1 VIIMAQ
7 SPISQEDLAQAEDM
21 DWTQENEFWNSYR
34 LSDGTLLKVKLVLK
48 GVKRLKKY
56 LPDGAPIYV
65 VLSDNVV
72 RTAEIQGNVR
82 QKPKPPSMKPV

>member
-1 VIIMAQ
+1 MAQ
-7 SPISQEDLAQAEDM
+7 NPIAPEDIAQADDM
-21 DWTQENEFWNSYR
+21 DWTQENEFWNTYR

-65 VLSDNVV
+65 IISDNVV
-72 RTAEIQGNVR
+72 RTIEVQGNVK
-82 QKPKPPSMKPV
+82 QKPKPSNMNPV

>member
-1 VIIMAQ
+1 MAQ
-7 SPISQEDLAQAEDM
+7 SPISQEDLTQAEDM

-56 LPDGAPIYV
+56 LADGSPIYV
-65 VLSDNVV
+65 VISDNVV
-72 RTAEIQGNVR
+72 RTAEIQGNVK
-82 QKPKPPSMKPV
+82 QKPKPPNMQPV